1 MLTNLNDPNAKPK
14 VPVRR
19 SSLKNRNINP
29 KLSPLE
35 LLKIKQKRNSIS
47 WGQIDTFKFKENN
60 PTLEKTVKLAKTEQE
75 LAEEK
80 HKKFLE
86 NRRRSIQNEYQPNK
100 IMMDKSKELVEEIIN
115 EELKKNM
122 ENNKKVGKEAI
133 KETDSSV
140 SKSDSEKKKS
150 SKNNSKGSRSS
161 SKSRSSSRS
170 SSTPDS
176 NCSCS
181 SCQRRRN
188 QSNQSKSESKSES
201 ESEKNKKKKKKKEV
215 RIKFNVKKDNEKP
228 KKETGTKK
236 LKGKL
241 KKVGKNKEYKKE
253 EEEEKEEKEEEKEVE
268 KEEEKEVKKEVKKEE
283 KKEEKK
289 DKENEVIVTEKIVDR
304 NIRLIS
310 YKEAKE
316 LDLDKVAYIALT
328 DGSILIVRK
337 EYGLKSQGLTQKTID
352 NSNENSI
359 INKSD
364 YLITETI
371 GTENEQNFNNMNNFQ
386 QPNKINLKIKKPN
399 FHQILFETEV
409 QRPQQ
414 TQSNYPKSEYS
425 YNGQIYSSNITLP
438 NSNMNRSKQYNNNYN
453 YKLNTITGPIWK
465 ERQKLLK
472 KYQTYNPKNQYTNHN
487 HSVNQKYLIQPLE
500 PQTRQFIQIK
510 SPKRQLEQNNF
521 KVIEAIPYNYDNYH
535 SQIIDNSQS
544 NLKYVENY
552 YPEMSPYEPIIPND
566 QYMNQRQQNFIYS
579 PIKSIYSENNYNTF
593 DQDLNE

>member
-1 MLTNLNDPNAKPK
+1 
-14 VPVRR
+14 
-19 SSLKNRNINP
+19 
-29 KLSPLE
+29 
-35 LLKIKQKRNSIS
+35 
-47 WGQIDTFKFKENN
+47 
-60 PTLEKTVKLAKTEQE
+60 
-75 LAEEK
+75 
-80 HKKFLE
+80 
-86 NRRRSIQNEYQPNK
+86 
-100 IMMDKSKELVEEIIN
+100 
-115 EELKKNM
+115 M

-268 KEEEKEVKKEVKKEE
+268 KEEEKEVKKVVKK
-283 KKEEKK
+283 
-289 DKENEVIVTEKIVDR
+289 VDR

-371 GTENEQNFNNMNNFQ
+371 GIENEQNFNNMNNFQ

-438 NSNMNRSKQYNNNYN
+438 NSNMNRSKQYNNNCHHHPF
-453 YKLNTITGPIWK
+453 L
-465 ERQKLLK
+465 
-472 KYQTYNPKNQYTNHN
+472 H
-487 HSVNQKYLIQPLE
+487 
-500 PQTRQFIQIK
+500 
-510 SPKRQLEQNNF
+510 
-521 KVIEAIPYNYDNYH
+521 
-535 SQIIDNSQS
+535 
-544 NLKYVENY
+544 
-552 YPEMSPYEPIIPND
+552 
-566 QYMNQRQQNFIYS
+566 
-579 PIKSIYSENNYNTF
+579 
-593 DQDLNE
+593 